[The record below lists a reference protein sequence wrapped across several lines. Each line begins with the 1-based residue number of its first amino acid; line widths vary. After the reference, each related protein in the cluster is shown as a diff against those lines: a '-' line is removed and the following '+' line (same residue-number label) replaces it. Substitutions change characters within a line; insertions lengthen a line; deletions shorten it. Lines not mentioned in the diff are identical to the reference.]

1 MILFPNAKI
10 NLGLD
15 ILSRRPDGYHEIATL
30 MYPTAWCDVLELVPG
45 TSSDDTLTCYGR
57 PILCPP
63 EKNLVMK
70 ALAALRRKVT
80 FGPVDCYLEKI
91 IPDGAGLGGGS
102 ADAAFALK
110 GVNELMSLGLTD
122 DELADVAAG
131 VGADCPFFIYNRPMM
146 ARGIGEKLTPAEL
159 GDSLSGLYLL
169 IAKPRT
175 AAVPT
180 AQAYAGV
187 TPCEPAR
194 TLEERLSSSP
204 AQWRADVTNAFET
217 SVFPAYPEIEQL
229 KTQMYDAGA
238 VFALMSGSGASVY
251 GIFDSEDL
259 CRKLSDTLGG
269 SCDTFMQKL

>member
-10 NLGLD
+10 NIGLD

-30 MYPTAWCDVLELVPG
+30 MYPTAWRDVLELVPG
-45 TSSDDTLTCYGR
+45 TSGKDTLTCYGR
-57 PILCPP
+57 PVLCPP

-70 ALAALRRKVT
+70 ALRSLRDVVP
-80 FGPVDCYLEKI
+80 FGPVDCYLDKI

-102 ADAAFALK
+102 ADAAFTIK

-122 DELADVAAG
+122 EELAAVAAR

-146 ARGIGEKLTPAEL
+146 ACGIGEKLTPVDL
-159 GDSLSGLYLL
+159 GDGLSSMFLL

-175 AAVPT
+175 ASVPT

-187 TPCEPAR
+187 TPRLPGEK
-194 TLEERLSSSP
+194 LEDRLRSEL
-204 AQWRADVTNAFET
+204 ATWRQSITNAFEE
-217 SVFPAYPEIEQL
+217 SVFPLHPHVEQL
-229 KTQMYDAGA
+229 KRSMYQAGA
-238 VFALMSGSGASVY
+238 SFALMSGSGASVY
-251 GIFDSEDL
+251 GIFDSKRD
-259 CRKLSDTLGG
+259 CIKLRDTLTE